1 MSDNKPQED
10 EEFKEPEIGFAK
22 FDKPGDQVTG
32 TYTGKQNV
40 PAKGIYGEQI
50 AYTLL
55 VDGNEIVVAL
65 GLGKKWVHSAMKGA
79 KIGQRVRFLFEDW
92 FEQPAY
98 KEELARVLAKVNP
111 DGSKGTAEDC
121 KISRSKSIKVLLGKM
136 DETYLNGFEEVKS
149 DDVDENGFP
158 KTFK

>member
-32 TYTGKQNV
+32 TYTGKQNI

-98 KEELARVLAKVNP
+98 KEEL
-111 DGSKGTAEDC
+111 SKNGGDAEKC

-149 DDVDENGFP
+149 DDVDTDGFP
-158 KTFK
+158 KSFN